1 MSTQNSYATLIL
13 RWYDQHQRI
22 LPWRAKI
29 GTIPNPYHVLLS
41 EIMLQQTQV
50 ATVIPYFNNF
60 IKNFPTLNDMAQ
72 APLDKIMAMWT
83 GLGYYSRARNLHRCV
98 QEIAKQGGVVPNNIE
113 SLKALPGIGDYTSA
127 AILSIGYNQP
137 FVPVDGNVE
146 RITARLFAVQ
156 ESLPMAKPKL
166 ASLAKTLNNHQDAL
180 ERPGD
185 FAQGLFDIGA
195 TICKP
200 KNPLCLICPLSSVCK
215 AYQENIADLL
225 PKREKKPV
233 KPVKYGVSLWIENK
247 SNQFLFRK
255 RPDKGVLAGTLELP
269 STSWLEEFLSIEQ
282 AIKETG
288 CVGQY
293 KEIGEIKH
301 VFTHFT
307 LKVRLYELIKDFDFI
322 KQDTGNI
329 WLNLSELDHYPC
341 SSLMKKMIAYSV
353 NVKSDDKSRKDHE

>member
-13 RWYDQHQRI
+13 HWYDQHQRI
-22 LPWRAKI
+22 LPWRAKT

-60 IKNFPTLNDMAQ
+60 IKNFPTLNDMAH

-98 QEIAKQGGVVPNNIE
+98 QEIVKQGGAVPKTQE
-113 SLKALPGIGDYTSA
+113 ALKALPGIGEYTSA

-137 FVPVDGNVE
+137 YVPIDGNVE

-156 ESLPMAKPKL
+156 EPLPSSKPAL
-166 ASLAKTLNNHQDAL
+166 AMLAKTLNNHEEAL
-180 ERPGD
+180 VRPGD

-200 KNPLCLICPLSSVCK
+200 KNPLCLICPLSDVCK
-215 AYQENIADLL
+215 AHQEKIADLL
-225 PKREKKPV
+225 PKKQKKAEKPTKF
-233 KPVKYGVSLWIENK
+233 GVSLFIQN
-247 SNQFLFRK
+247 SQGQLLFRK
-255 RPDKGVLAGTLELP
+255 RPEKGVLAGTMELP
-269 STSWLEEFLSIEQ
+269 STIWSEQFPSLEQ
-282 AIKETG
+282 AIIETDCKG
-288 CVGQY
+288 EY
-293 KEIGEIKH
+293 KKLGDIKH

-307 LKVRLYELIKDFDFI
+307 LKIRLYALVGHPDFI
-322 KQDTGNI
+322 TQDQKNI
-329 WLNLSELDHYPC
+329 WLDLKELHHYPC
-341 SSLMKKMIAYSV
+341 STLMRKMIAYSV
-353 NVKSDDKSRKDHE
+353 KT